1 MTMDFLDMMEI
12 MNKPVDDL
20 TITEIE
26 DIMEKTQKTLD
37 MLHNNNGPDE
47 LKDGYQIYL
56 GQLVTQYKK
65 KLYIK

>member
-1 MTMDFLDMMEI
+1 MTMDFRDMMEN
-12 MNKPVDDL
+12 MFKPAQDL

-26 DIMEKTQKTLD
+26 DLVEKTQKTLD

-47 LKDGYQIYL
+47 LKEGYQTYL
-56 GQLVTQYKK
+56 GELVTQYKK